1 MKGIP
6 IFMYHALEDAGHPAG
21 SLDPGEQRYVL
32 GVERFA
38 SQLAFLRSE
47 GFRSLLA
54 SDLETGAPLPE
65 RAVVLTFDD
74 GHASNLTL
82 ALPLLERYG
91 FRAEFFV
98 TTDWIGAPR
107 FLSRDGIRSLKAAG
121 MGIGSHGA
129 SHAFLSQLKPANL
142 ERELRDSREILGE
155 ITGTSITSLSA
166 PGGRIGPEV
175 ASVAVSLGYRS
186 LFTSLPGLWSPEGSL
201 HELPRLAVRNTLD
214 QATFE
219 RLALAEE
226 EALRRMSRKEGLL
239 AGARKLL
246 GERGYR
252 LVRSVL
258 LGGGL
263 HG

>member
-32 GVERFA
+32 EVERFA
-38 SQLAFLRSE
+38 AQLAFLKSE
-47 GFRSLLA
+47 GFQSFLA
-54 SDLETGAPLPE
+54 SDLESLTRVPE

-82 ALPLLERYG
+82 TLPLLEKYG

-107 FLSRDGIRSLKAAG
+107 FLSRDGIRSLQAAG

-129 SHAFLSQLKPANL
+129 SHAFLSQLKPADL
-142 ERELRDSREILGE
+142 ERELRDSREILGD
-155 ITGTSITSLSA
+155 ITGASIASLSA

-175 ASVAVSLGYRS
+175 AAAAVSLGYRT
-186 LFTSLPGLWSPEGSL
+186 LFTSLPGLWSTGGSL
-201 HELPRLAVRNTLD
+201 HELPRLALRNNLD

-226 EALRRMSRKEGLL
+226 GALRQVSRKEGLL
-239 AGARKLL
+239 ASARKLL

-258 LGGGL
+258 LGGCL